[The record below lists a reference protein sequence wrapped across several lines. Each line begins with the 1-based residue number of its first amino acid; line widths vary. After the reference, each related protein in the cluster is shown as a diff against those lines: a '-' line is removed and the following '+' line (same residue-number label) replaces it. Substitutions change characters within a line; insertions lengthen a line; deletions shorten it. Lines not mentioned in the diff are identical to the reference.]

1 MKQRRRQ
8 KRRTRKTTVYRKRG
22 FLNHYDFAYA
32 GRDTVNQATKVAPGV
47 IKNASNEINK
57 IVKQRIDPIITKGGK
72 ETELVLPKSFRG
84 TIEESTRHLL
94 RSSEFLEDNSSIN

>member
-8 KRRTRKTTVYRKRG
+8 ERRTRKTTVYRKRG

-57 IVKQRIDPIITKGGK
+57 TVKQNRSNHHKGRK
-72 ETELVLPKSFRG
+72 RNG
-84 TIEESTRHLL
+84 TCASQK
-94 RSSEFLEDNSSIN
+94 F